1 MGAKVLI
8 DIVMRGAG
16 TASAQMSKLGGV
28 FGTSGKQL
36 SKFAKIGVGAVAVA
50 LAGITKGVMASVQAF
65 TKFEDKMTQSL
76 AIMETTTA
84 QQQQMARVARDVATQ
99 TIIGASESAEAYFFL
114 ASAGLNAEQSMQALP
129 QVARFA
135 QAGMFDMA
143 TATDLATDAQSALG
157 LTVKD
162 AQQNLMNLT
171 RVTDVLVRANTL
183 ANATVQQFSE
193 ALTNKAGA
201 ALKMTNKS
209 IEEGV
214 AVLAA
219 FADRGVKG
227 AEAGEKMNQILRD
240 VSRAVHNN
248 TNEWK
253 QSGITV
259 TDATGNLL
267 NLADVVKNLSEGMDG
282 LSDVQKA
289 ALLDQ
294 LGLNRGVADAVKIL
308 AGSEEAIRNYQ
319 NELEN
324 AMGYTERV
332 AKKQL
337 ESFTS
342 QMKILNNQ
350 SENLKITIGEAV
362 VPSLVKM
369 VKGLQTTVERLQ
381 NFRNRLNSAESS
393 MKKFKI
399 ALGAIMVVLGVMFPV
414 ITAVA
419 VAIGL
424 ITKKVNK
431 GNKAYEEASKKADQY
446 TEAHRRQQYYLGF
459 TAEKTEEVIEKSKTL
474 DDILDGTNFTVDEL
488 TKQLELNG
496 IALDENAQE
505 ALKTAEAYEDSLLGG
520 MESVLNAMEALED
533 RQERIHKA
541 ETRRNKALEKQTK
554 AEEEVKTA
562 TDKLEKA
569 KEKLNEVQGLGAKIT
584 DEEAL
589 AIARQKQVV
598 EELTATEDKSEIQKL
613 ELAVAINQLN
623 KLEEESIA
631 LSREEEDA
639 IRQLE
644 QAEKDLVKAEE
655 RKAEAIKKVQ
665 EEQKKLNKLTEASL
679 KNTLEY
685 AILQEN
691 LNKALEGF
699 GKGTKGYNDAL
710 AKMSALTG
718 VTVNEMI
725 AMYDSLFASMSR
737 TGISAPSVT
746 TTPSG
751 DSTFGD
757 GVNPAGAPAG
767 NVINNLGQQFMKDI
781 GRSSVISGHGGR
793 VGSRDLGGGQTLITV
808 NTGNLLGS
816 TQEVQNAVAS
826 ALKEAQRRGIEVA
839 L

>member
-171 RVTDVLVRANTL
+171 RVTDVLVKANTL

-193 ALTNKAGA
+193 ALTNK
-201 ALKMTNKS
+201 S

-214 AVLAA
+214 AVLSA

-227 AEAGEKMNQILRD
+227 AEAGEKLNQILRD
-240 VSRAVHNN
+240 VSRAVKKNN
-248 TNEWK
+248 EEWIK
-253 QSGITV
+253 SGINV
-259 TDATGNLL
+259 TDASGNLL
-267 NLADVVKNLSEGMDG
+267 NLADVVKNLTEGMDG

-289 ALLDQ
+289 GLLDQ

-308 AGSEEAIRNYQ
+308 AGSEDAIRNYQ

-381 NFRNRLNSAESS
+381 NFRNRLNSSETA
-393 MKKFKI
+393 MKKFKL
-399 ALGAIMVVLGVMFPV
+399 ALKAVMVVLAVMFPV
-414 ITAVA
+414 VTAVA

-554 AEEEVKTA
+554 AEQEVKTA

-751 DSTFGD
+751 DSSFGD

-781 GRSSVISGHGGR
+781 GRSSVMSGHGGR

>member
-50 LAGITKGVMASVQAF
+50 LAGITKGVIASVQAF

-99 TIIGASESAEAYFFL
+99 TVIGASESAEAYFFL

-267 NLADVVKNLSEGMDG
+267 NLADVVKNLTEGMDG

-308 AGSEEAIRNYQ
+308 AGSEDAIRNYQ

-342 QMKILNNQ
+342 QMKILTNQ

-381 NFRNRLNSAESS
+381 NFRNRLNSSETS
-393 MKKFKI
+393 MKRFKL
-399 ALGAIMVVLGVMFPV
+399 ALKAIMAVLALMFPQLALV
-414 ITAVA
+414 AFGIKKITDW
-419 VAIGL
+419 
-424 ITKKVNK
+424 VNK

-505 ALKTAEAYEDSLLGG
+505 ALKTAEAYEDGLLGG

-655 RKAEAIKKVQ
+655 RKAETIKKVQ

-718 VTVNEMI
+718 VKIDEMI
-725 AMYDSLFASMSR
+725 AMYDRLFASMSR
-737 TGISAPSVT
+737 TGVSAPSVT
-746 TTPSG
+746 PTSG
-751 DSTFGD
+751 DSSFGD

-781 GRSSVISGHGGR
+781 GRSSIMSGHNGI
-793 VGSRDLGGGQTLITV
+793 VGSKDLGGGQTLITV

-816 TQEVQNAVAS
+816 TQDVQNAVAS